1 MIISED
7 KLVRIVQ
14 SFNEYVEI
22 QEINLRE
29 ELDHYTKKIRDN
41 KKNPHEPLNK

>member
-1 MIISED
+1 MVISED
-7 KLVRIVQ
+7 KLARIVQ

-22 QEINLRE
+22 REANLRE
-29 ELDHYTKKIRDN
+29 ELDLYTKRIRDN